1 MINQMYLTFLQVA
14 QSGSFSKAAQRLFI
28 SPVSVMKQINNLEA
42 QLEVPLFKR
51 STQGV
56 ILTDAGRSL
65 FDSVTKINTTANTAI
80 EKARETG
87 QKSKQI
93 ISVGASIMRPGT
105 PMVEIWRKYS
115 HTLKDFKLQVIP
127 INDDD
132 ITLQTPSAKIG
143 AEIDCVS
150 GPTDSMQWQQNY
162 SVLVLGM
169 DQFRL
174 AVPRTHRLAK
184 KDKLNFDDL
193 NGETIVCP
201 PRDQASIIDKIC
213 QDIEKNHP
221 QIKIINTTRFFN
233 TDVFNEY
240 ANSDDLLL
248 TRDIWSNLQPLMK
261 TVPVKWTYESPY
273 GLIYAKN
280 PSAKMQQFVKI
291 ISQNVHTNQK

>member
-1 MINQMYLTFLQVA
+1 MVNTILKEADLFCPNSVRINFTIY
-14 QSGSFSKAAQRLFI
+14 
-28 SPVSVMKQINNLEA
+28 
-42 QLEVPLFKR
+42 
-51 STQGV
+51 
-56 ILTDAGRSL
+56 
-65 FDSVTKINTTANTAI
+65 
-80 EKARETG
+80 
-87 QKSKQI
+87 
-93 ISVGASIMRPGT
+93 
-105 PMVEIWRKYS
+105 